1 MSLMMRILKSDS
13 EENEQRKIEVL
24 QKEIE
29 YLVENIKI
37 RKGDLPPREK
47 R

>member
-1 MSLMMRILKSDS
+1 MRILKSDS
-13 EENEQRKIEVL
+13 EENEQRKIEGL

-29 YLVENIKI
+29 YLTENIKI
-37 RKGDLPPREK
+37 RKGELPPRGK